1 MKKQFRNHSFSIVLS
16 AVVVLSFTIFSLSCG
31 KENSGNGSIA
41 TITNTQVVKVF
52 QNSDTIITISANITS
67 DGGFSITERGIVYG
81 LTPNP
86 TVSDSKV
93 TSATNGVGSFSGA
106 LPPITANTTYYA
118 RAYAINSVGTAYGE
132 EVSFLIEAVQVG
144 SR

>member
-1 MKKQFRNHSFSIVLS
+1 MVL
-16 AVVVLSFTIFSLSCG
+16 LILTIFSLNCG

-67 DGGFSITERGIVYG
+67 DGGFSITERGIVYS
-81 LTPNP
+81 LTANP

-93 TSATNGVGSFSGA
+93 TSATVGV
-106 LPPITANTTYYA
+106 
-118 RAYAINSVGTAYGE
+118 
-132 EVSFLIEAVQVG
+132 
-144 SR
+144 

>member
-1 MKKQFRNHSFSIVLS
+1 MKKQTRTYSFSMILSSMVL
-16 AVVVLSFTIFSLSCG
+16 LILTIFSLNCG

-67 DGGFSITERGIVYG
+67 DGGFSITERGIVYS
-81 LTPNP
+81 LTANP

-93 TSATNGVGSFSGA
+93 TSATVGVGSFSGA
-106 LPPITANTTYYA
+106 LPPITANTIYYA